1 MSGDWGLKRRRM
13 GLMVFE
19 FQGELS
25 RTFDFPYSNDRDEVV
40 GHVWDNG
47 EE

>member
-1 MSGDWGLKRRRM
+1 M
-13 GLMVFE
+13 GIGIEEEKDGINGFE